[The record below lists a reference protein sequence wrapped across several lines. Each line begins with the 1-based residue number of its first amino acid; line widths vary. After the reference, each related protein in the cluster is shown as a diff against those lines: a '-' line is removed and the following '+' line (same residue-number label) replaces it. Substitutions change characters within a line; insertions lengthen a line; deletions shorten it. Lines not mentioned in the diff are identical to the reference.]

1 MGNWRLI
8 VSLFAASVM
17 LAAIG
22 AWLQEFLPRETMP
35 EVLLMWAGSLLLGY
49 AVGLTHGSRAW
60 LIASLVLLLAPFVGS
75 RESLV
80 GLLAGELRHR
90 GLTLALTTPAIV
102 TGILLLWPLIVLSFA
117 RWVGRSTREWTNTR
131 PDTWTPWR
139 LPCAAAC
146 LLTFAG
152 LQAFIFFP
160 QHTTRRIGAWRTI
173 EQRVEAAVAEST
185 LTRARIGLANK
196 AVLDANEDNGVRAQ
210 LTPIE
215 PVRFPFLSRPTSIS
229 LVRLTPKARFRLN
242 FGDGREA
249 EFDAETLICDYID

>member
-8 VSLFAASVM
+8 VSLIAASVM
-17 LAAIG
+17 LAASG
-22 AWLQEFLPRETMP
+22 AWLQEFLPRDTML
-35 EVLLMWAGSLLLGY
+35 EVPLMWAGSLFLGY

-80 GLLAGELRHR
+80 GLLAGELRNR
-90 GLTLALTTPAIV
+90 GLTRALIVPAIV
-102 TGILLLWPLIVLSFA
+102 TGILLLWPVIVLSFA
-117 RWVGRSTREWTNTR
+117 RWVGRSTREWAIAR
-131 PDTWTPWR
+131 PDAWTPWR

-146 LLTFAG
+146 LLVFAG
-152 LQAFIFFP
+152 LQAFTFFP

-173 EQRVEAAVAEST
+173 QQRVEAAVAEST
-185 LTRARIGLANK
+185 RLRARIGLADK
-196 AVLDANEDNGVRAQ
+196 AVLDFKDDYRVRAQ

-215 PVRFPFLSRPTSIS
+215 PVRFPFADRPTPIS
-229 LVRLTPKARFRLN
+229 LVRLTPKPRFRIH
-242 FGDGREA
+242 FGAGREA